1 MGIEAACAAASFVKH
16 HMSGVVS
23 MDFCT
28 AGSIPRTK
36 LAEFFRRRW
45 GSTKMVIAS
54 GIYECTELAGFGVL
68 DEEGEIVGL
77 ITYVLRGDEC
87 EVTSLDSLRERQGLG
102 TALLEKVEQVALENG
117 CRVLRLTT
125 TNDNLPALRF
135 YQKRGFV
142 LHRLLPGAVERSR
155 EIKPEIPL
163 LGVDGIPI
171 RDEIELVKILK

>member
-1 MGIEAACAAASFVKH
+1 
-16 HMSGVVS
+16 

-54 GIYECTELAGFGVL
+54 GINECTEQAGIGVL

-87 EVTSLDSLRERQGLG
+87 EVTSLDSLRESQGLG
-102 TALLEKVEQVALENG
+102 TALFEKV
-117 CRVLRLTT
+117 
-125 TNDNLPALRF
+125 
-135 YQKRGFV
+135 
-142 LHRLLPGAVERSR
+142 
-155 EIKPEIPL
+155 
-163 LGVDGIPI
+163 
-171 RDEIELVKILK
+171 